1 MDFTSIDSLD
11 TNWWVFTLPAIVE
24 TQNLFNSWLLISV
37 FIAFLCVCLLTWVVP
52 TGGLAWKNG
61 RNQVGSVPIFGPRG
75 LPLFGCLFSLS
86 RGLAHRTLA
95 SMAYSFGAK
104 QLMALSLGSTPVV
117 VTSDPIIAREILT
130 SSHFSNRPVK
140 QSAKSLM
147 FSRAI
152 GFAPNGSYW
161 RLLRRIASSHL
172 FAPKRIAA
180 HEAGRQMDC
189 ISMLHAVAEEQS
201 LNGVVYLRKHLQAAA
216 LNNIMGT
223 VFGKRYDTGA
233 FSEEV
238 KELHEIVREGFEIL
252 GAFNWSDYLPWLKY
266 FYDPYRINKRCSV
279 LVPRIRKLV
288 KQIIKEHEL
297 RDQRNLLDNSDF
309 VDVLLSMDEDEKL
322 DEEDMIAVLWV
333 RILVFLK
340 TMIMI
345 FNNICLISPKCIF
358 KTFIEFCFKILFK
371 FYVA

>member
-1 MDFTSIDSLD
+1 
-11 TNWWVFTLPAIVE
+11 
-24 TQNLFNSWLLISV
+24 
-37 FIAFLCVCLLTWVVP
+37 
-52 TGGLAWKNG
+52 
-61 RNQVGSVPIFGPRG
+61 
-75 LPLFGCLFSLS
+75 
-86 RGLAHRTLA
+86 
-95 SMAYSFGAK
+95 
-104 QLMALSLGSTPVV
+104 
-117 VTSDPIIAREILT
+117 
-130 SSHFSNRPVK
+130 
-140 QSAKSLM
+140 
-147 FSRAI
+147 
-152 GFAPNGSYW
+152 
-161 RLLRRIASSHL
+161 
-172 FAPKRIAA
+172 
-180 HEAGRQMDC
+180 
-189 ISMLHAVAEEQS
+189 MLHAVAEEQS